1 MRNFSHRTMCATPE
15 ILWMTHWSGTHSRSR
30 AFGRGTRSSGTCSTC
45 ANSLAGVTVQSGES
59 SMSLL
64 KADADEIPQEPPKG
78 PSAEHQVWS
87 RPKTGPV
94 LMNSD
99 VQQTGGGRQGAEP
112 ERVRNQVKSVGSP
125 PLVVEVFAGK
135 ASLSRAL
142 LEAGFA
148 VLSVD
153 HEIKDPQTPIAA
165 LDLTTQSGQVVLWS
179 MLEQPNLFAVH
190 LGVLCGTSS
199 RARERPVPKHPSRLG
214 APSPKP
220 LRSGVHPLGVPG
232 LSPTNQA
239 RVDSANTLYKLTLN
253 VTLHCLA
260 KGIGVSIENP
270 ANSWTWA
277 VSVALLVR
285 DYDDSA
291 KPVQPVLFHSCC
303 HGGQR
308 KKATQWLSTPDLFA
322 SLAAEC
328 QANHPHEPF
337 SVSRSADGWLFD
349 TSLEAAY
356 LKLLAQRVAACL
368 CKWAVRQHWSLA
380 PPLRVKDLST
390 AFLGRRSKRHRPLIP
405 EYKHIQDRPVDY
417 QLGTL
422 DRALT
427 PHLRRGSVRE
437 VTDDWTDSTFQGD
450 SEMQGVSNSGAPSQQ
465 VCNVSEPC
473 IVLKS
478 FCCGP
483 WGQSIRQ
490 ML

>member
-1 MRNFSHRTMCATPE
+1 MADVFQPAGLM
-15 ILWMTHWSGTHSRSR
+15 
-30 AFGRGTRSSGTCSTC
+30 
-45 ANSLAGVTVQSGES
+45 AGVSQLQSGES
-59 SMSLL
+59 SMSVL

-112 ERVRNQVKSVGSP
+112 ERVTNQVKSVGSP

-190 LGVLCGTSS
+190 LGVPCGTSS
-199 RARERPVPKHPSRLG
+199 RARERPVPKHLIRLG

-220 LRSGVHPLGVPG
+220 LRSGAHPLGVPG
-232 LSPTNQA
+232 LSPINQA
-239 RVDSANTLYKLTLN
+239 RVDSANTLYKLTLD

-277 VSVALLVR
+277 VFVALLVR

-291 KPVQPVLFHSCC
+291 KRLYNSLQPVLFHSCC

-328 QANHPHEPF
+328 QGDHPHEPF

-356 LKLLAQRVAACL
+356 PKLLAQRVAACL

-380 PPLRVKDLST
+380 PPLRVQDLST
-390 AFLGRRSKRHRPLIP
+390 AFLGRQSKRHRPLIP

-450 SEMQGVSNSGAPSQQ
+450 SEMQGGLEQRGPSQQ

>member
-1 MRNFSHRTMCATPE
+1 MADVFQPAGLM
-15 ILWMTHWSGTHSRSR
+15 
-30 AFGRGTRSSGTCSTC
+30 
-45 ANSLAGVTVQSGES
+45 AGVSQLQSGES
-59 SMSLL
+59 SMSVL

-112 ERVRNQVKSVGSP
+112 ERVTNQVKSVGSP

-190 LGVLCGTSS
+190 LGVPCGTSS
-199 RARERPVPKHPSRLG
+199 RARERPVPKHLIRLG

-220 LRSGVHPLGVPG
+220 LRSGAHPLGVPG
-232 LSPTNQA
+232 LSPINQA
-239 RVDSANTLYKLTLN
+239 RVDSANTLYKLTLD

-277 VSVALLVR
+277 VFVALLVR

-291 KPVQPVLFHSCC
+291 KRLYNSLQPVLFHSCC

-308 KKATQWLSTPDLFA
+308 ERKQPSGFPHRTCLHLLQPSAKGITP
-322 SLAAEC
+322 
-328 QANHPHEPF
+328 
-337 SVSRSADGWLFD
+337 
-349 TSLEAAY
+349 TSLSVCPDQQTVGF
-356 LKLLAQRVAACL
+356 LTRPSRQPTQSCLLSELQRACASGL
-368 CKWAVRQHWSLA
+368 CANIGHW
-380 PPLRVKDLST
+380 PLLCGSRT
-390 AFLGRRSKRHRPLIP
+390 FRP
-405 EYKHIQDRPVDY
+405 R
-417 QLGTL
+417 
-422 DRALT
+422 
-427 PHLRRGSVRE
+427 
-437 VTDDWTDSTFQGD
+437 F
-450 SEMQGVSNSGAPSQQ
+450 
-465 VCNVSEPC
+465 
-473 IVLKS
+473 
-478 FCCGP
+478 
-483 WGQSIRQ
+483 
-490 ML
+490 